1 MVEYSSDGQQSVPRS
16 VAVSL
21 PQRPLAELHAASNH
35 LWYEYWMLRCA
46 ARAASD
52 DPATAHALEE
62 SFALH
67 LRNLHRFL
75 YGGESRPDAI
85 TAEDFL
91 GSRWPEIRPKLSP
104 LLAEAFAWAEQTLA
118 QPRHAPAGAARL
130 PRFWTLLQASFEL
143 QKVMDPFI
151 SSLPRELL
159 GERWKVT
166 YEGGFSV

>member
-1 MVEYSSDGQQSVPRS
+1 MIEYSSDEQPSVARS
-16 VAVSL
+16 VAVSRL
-21 PQRPLAELHAASNH
+21 RRPLAELHAASNR

-52 DPATAHALEE
+52 DPATVHALEE

-75 YGGESRPDAI
+75 YGVEARPDAM

-91 GSRWPEIRPKLSP
+91 DGRWSETCPKLSP
-104 LLAEAFAWAEQTLA
+104 LLADAVAWAEQTLA
-118 QPRHAPAGAARL
+118 QPRHAQTGAAGL

-151 SSLPRELL
+151 SGLPRERL

-166 YEGGFSV
+166 YEGGVSV

>member
-52 DPATAHALEE
+52 DPATVHALEE

-75 YGGESRPDAI
+75 CGGESRPDAI
-85 TAEDFL
+85 TAEDVL
-91 GSRWPEIRPKLSP
+91 GVRWSEIRPKLSP
-104 LLAEAFAWAEQTLA
+104 LLAEAVAWAEQTLA
-118 QPRHAPAGAARL
+118 QPRYAQTGAAGL